1 MHNPVIL
8 TGDRPT
14 GKLHIGHYV
23 GSLRQRVEAQ
33 HHYRQ
38 FVMIAD
44 LQALTDNGHNP
55 AKVTDNVL
63 EVMAERDDLAR
74 QQKKVDDEVELLK
87 EKRAGYDAKL
97 YGGTVTSA
105 GELQDLQKEIDALS
119 RRISALEDDELEIME
134 QVEPVEAHL
143 AELQADADKRRT
155 ILADTE
161 LRLTAAE
168 AEVLAEI
175 DAETARRTE
184 SVQPVPADL
193 LAEYTSLRGGR
204 GGIGVARFTGSQCG
218 ACHLTLS
225 AMEAARMRKLPD
237 GEVGHCDECGRIL
250 VP

>member
-1 MHNPVIL
+1 MTDHPALLALLDVQAHDTRL
-8 TGDRPT
+8 DQ
-14 GKLHIGHYV
+14 LHHHHETLPAREERDAAAV
-23 GSLRQRVEAQ
+23 AVREAEAQ
-33 HHYRQ
+33 L
-38 FVMIAD
+38 A
-44 LQALTDNGHNP
+44 TDT
-55 AKVTDNVL
+55 AQ
-63 EVMAERDDLAR
+63 RDDLAR

-87 EKRAGYDAKL
+87 EKRAGFDARL
-97 YGGTVTSA
+97 YGGTVTSP

-119 RRISALEDDELEIME
+119 RRISALEDDEIEIME
-134 QVEPVEAHL
+134 QVEPVEASL
-143 AELQADADKRRT
+143 VQLQGTVEQRRTVLADA
-155 ILADTE
+155 E

-168 AEVLAEI
+168 AEVLSEI
-175 DAETARRTE
+175 DAETERRQGA
-184 SVQPVPADL
+184 VAPIPAEL